1 MATTTAQKLVSEVT
15 TDRLIIDMADDIEH
29 LDPDAGK
36 LTLLLRKLNSKPA
49 TQEKVEWMETELE
62 DRKDVLLTTQ
72 NSTQTLGLTDTT
84 IWHKY
89 DIGII
94 PLYGFKFIVSSDISQ
109 PVKILQLDSGTAQN
123 ATSGQNVFK
132 ISNGLDEGSEVVTPY
147 EGTVT
152 TVTNMVQ
159 IFEQSWQV
167 SESLQNSSLYGGDE
181 LARLTGEKRIEH
193 ERDIEGALFWGERV
207 DSLASMDSVVG
218 EMNLLG
224 GAEYFIFAGS
234 SGAQT
239 TSVAGSITESA
250 WNTWLADLYTYQSE
264 KPRYIF
270 SSFYLLKALSQWAG
284 GKLNM
289 LPSDR
294 TYGISINAYRH
305 PFGADAYILNSRREL
320 DYGQTTTNVGYE
332 GYNFGLCLDELRLR
346 PQQNL
351 NTKIETNIQN
361 PGAKRRM
368 DKVITYASLEMR
380 LPELH
385 GALYAIT
392 GIG

>member
-49 TQEKVEWMETELE
+49 TQEKVEWMESELE
-62 DRKDVLLTTQ
+62 DRKDTVATTQ
-72 NSTQTLGLTDTT
+72 NSTTTLGVTDSTV
-84 IWHKY
+84 WHKY

-94 PLYGFKFIVSSDISQ
+94 PLTGYKFIVSSASAASL
-109 PVKILQLDSGTAQN
+109 PTVQLDAGSATT
-123 ATSGQNVFK
+123 ATSGQNIFK
-132 ISNGLDEGSEVVTPY
+132 LSNGMDEGSEAITPY

-159 IFEQSWQV
+159 IFNQSWQV
-167 SESLQNSSLYGGDE
+167 SKSLQNSSLYGGDE
-181 LARLTGEKRIEH
+181 LARLTGEKRVEH
-193 ERDIEGALFWGERV
+193 ERDIEGALFFGERQ
-207 DSLASMDSVVG
+207 DSLSGIDSAIG
-218 EMNLLG
+218 AMNLLG
-224 GAEYFIFAGS
+224 GAEFFIFASS

-239 TSVAGSITESA
+239 TNVAGSVTEST

-270 SSFYLLKALSQWAG
+270 ASFYLLKALSQWAG

-294 TYGISINAYRH
+294 TYGISIAQYRH

-320 DYGQTTTNVGYE
+320 DYGETTTNVGYE
-332 GYNFGLCLDELRLR
+332 GYNFGLCLDFLKLR

-351 NTKIETNIQN
+351 NTQVETNIQN

-368 DKVITYASLEMR
+368 DQITTYLSLEMR

-385 GALYAIT
+385 GGLYGIT

>member
-109 PVKILQLDSGTAQN
+109 PVKIVQLDSGTAQN

-193 ERDIEGALFWGERV
+193 EQDIEGALFWGELKE
-207 DSLASMDSVVG
+207 DLSNINGVVG
-218 EMNLLG
+218 QMNLLG
-224 GAEYFIFAGS
+224 GAEYYIFAGS

-250 WNTWLADLYTYQSE
+250 FNTWLADLYTYQSE

-270 SSFYLLKALSQWAG
+270 TSFYLLKALSQWAG

-289 LPSDR
+289 LPTDR
-294 TYGISINAYRH
+294 TYGISIAQYRH

-320 DYGQTTTNVGYE
+320 DYGETTTNVGYE
-332 GYNFGLCLDELRLR
+332 GYNFGLCLDFLRLR

-351 NTKIETNIQN
+351 NTRVETNIQN